1 MKKAVLSI
9 SAAVM
14 FGIAGTASLSASA
27 AETYIAGTDP
37 SQRPPLA
44 PAIKVVEKPDGWY
57 THALKGVAPPY
68 PYSLH
73 FLENQGNWY
82 TPFTNPGMPGRYDIR
97 GWHR

>member
-1 MKKAVLSI
+1 MKKAILNL
-9 SAAVM
+9 SAAAL
-14 FGIAGTASLSASA
+14 FGIAGSVSMTAFAGEA
-27 AETYIAGTDP
+27 YIAGTDP

-44 PAIKVVEKPDGWY
+44 PAIKMVEKPAGWY
-57 THALKGVAPPY
+57 TQALTGVIPPY

-82 TPFTNPGMPGRYDIR
+82 TPFTEAGMPGKYDIR